1 MHNGLYVNVQM
12 HCVYAYNGTSTF
24 KPWLIVNRKNVR
36 YHSAANRAKVVDS

>member
-24 KPWLIVNRKNVR
+24 NPGLIVNRKNVQC
-36 YHSAANRAKVVDS
+36 HSTANRAKVVDS